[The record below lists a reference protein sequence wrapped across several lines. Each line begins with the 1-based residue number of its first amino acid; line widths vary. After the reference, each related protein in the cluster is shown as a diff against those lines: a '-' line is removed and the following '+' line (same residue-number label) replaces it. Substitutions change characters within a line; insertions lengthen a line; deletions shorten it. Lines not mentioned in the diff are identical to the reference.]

1 VSVLPDLSVIFVI
14 FAVILLAVVLDRVLF
29 KPLLRVMR
37 ERADAVSS
45 AISLA
50 ETATARA
57 QSATAEFDAKVASAR
72 ADLYKQ
78 MDERRKAADGHRAEL
93 MARTKT
99 EVDAQ
104 LADAKA
110 ALQAQADKARA
121 SLDQDAEALGQEIA
135 AKVLGRN

>member
-1 VSVLPDLSVIFVI
+1 VLPDLSVIFVL
-14 FAVILLAVVLDRVLF
+14 FAVILLAIVLDRVLF

-50 ETATARA
+50 ETATAKA
-57 QSATAEFDAKVASAR
+57 QSATAEFDANVAAAR
-72 ADLYKQ
+72 ADLYKK
-78 MDERRKAADGHRAEL
+78 MDERRKAAEGHRAEL
-93 MARTKT
+93 MAKTKI

-110 ALQAQADKARA
+110 ALQAQADQARA
-121 SLDQDAEALGQEIA
+121 SLDQDAEALGRQIA
-135 AKVLGRN
+135 AKVLGRD

>member
-1 VSVLPDLSVIFVI
+1 MLPDLSVIFVL

-50 ETATARA
+50 ESATAKA
-57 QSATAEFDAKVASAR
+57 QSATAEFDAKVTAAR

-78 MDERRKAADGHRAEL
+78 MDERRKAAEGYRTEL
-93 MARTKT
+93 MAKTKT

-110 ALQAQADKARA
+110 QLQAQADSARA
-121 SLDQDAEALGQEIA
+121 TLDKDAEALGQQIA
-135 AKVLGRN
+135 AKVLGRD